1 MKRVSVTASCCID
14 SNDPE
19 SGGSMTS
26 SRRTFLKEAAAA
38 VAAGAVP
45 PSPVRAANHQL
56 RSRLAE
62 SGGGGEFIDVRDGRL
77 HVETETLT
85 AVIDKGFVTSL
96 KNRATGED
104 LLVPRQ
110 PSGAALRLLYR
121 GSETVGI
128 DESRYGSIECR
139 KLSGRRAEI
148 IFHNWDADGLIAVTV
163 DPESGDL
170 VLEPSAYSSRPGVRA
185 CRWMFPGIRAD
196 LDLVAPLFQGVKLK
210 LDDPL
215 LRGSRW
221 TWPQAW
227 EAGFVVLQG
236 MNGGF
241 WIHTQDDSYR
251 YKALLTGDGAEPNTL
266 AFDSE
271 TYGPADDSLA
281 AGGLQWRINVF
292 QGEWKTPV
300 QRYRDWLWRAYR
312 LDAAERSRRP
322 WIRDVRLAISWCP
335 GDLSILDALAKRVD
349 PRRILLHF
357 PNWRTDNYD
366 ENYPTYVAS
375 ESARSFIAKCASMG
389 FHVMPHFNSL
399 EVDPGHPVYPRVRD
413 FQFRDIESRK
423 IMGWSWVDGRVLG
436 VPESNLS
443 RLEHRDKKVMAKI
456 HPGLSMWRNILS
468 QAIADAAASL
478 SLESVFIDV
487 TLNTFNLHNSVV
499 ENKTS
504 TEGIRIL
511 IDEVAGL
518 GNGLVV
524 GGEGLNE
531 ITAQGESF
539 AQVHLFRSWQGSA
552 EGLERT
558 GGCPLNDFLLGRLC
572 RTFGYSSLGGRTA
585 AEELRMRI
593 HEEHGAIPTITVRSA
608 REITD
613 PNPAVKRILDQAAG

>member
-1 MKRVSVTASCCID
+1 M
-14 SNDPE
+14 
-19 SGGSMTS
+19 
-26 SRRTFLKEAAAA
+26 
-38 VAAGAVP
+38 
-45 PSPVRAANHQL
+45 
-56 RSRLAE
+56 
-62 SGGGGEFIDVRDGRL
+62 DVRDGRL
-77 HVETETLT
+77 HVETGTLT
-85 AVIDKGFVTSL
+85 AIIDKGFLTSL
-96 KNRATGED
+96 KNRATGEE

-121 GSETVGI
+121 GSETVAI
-128 DESRYGSIECR
+128 DESRYGSVQCR
-139 KLSGRRAEI
+139 KLSDSRAEI
-148 IFHNWDADGLIAVTV
+148 IFHSWDADGLISVTV
-163 DPESGDL
+163 DPRSGDL

-185 CRWMFPGIRAD
+185 CRWTLPGIRAD

-210 LDDPL
+210 LDDAL

-236 MNGGF
+236 QNGGF
-241 WIHTQDDSYR
+241 WIHTQDDSYQ
-251 YKALLTGDGAEPNTL
+251 YKALVTGDGAEPNTL

-271 TYGPADDSLA
+271 TYGPVDDSLA

-292 QGEWKTPV
+292 QGDWKTPV
-300 QRYRDWLWRAYR
+300 QHYRDWLWRAYR
-312 LDAAERSRRP
+312 LDAGERSRRP

-335 GDLSILDALAKRVD
+335 GDPSILDALAKRVD
-349 PRRILLHF
+349 PRRVLLHF

-366 ENYPTYVAS
+366 ENYPAYVAG
-375 ESARSFIAKCASMG
+375 ESARSFIAKCLSMG

-423 IMGWSWVDGRVLG
+423 IMGWSWIDGKVLG

-456 HPGLSMWRNILS
+456 HPGLSMWRSILS

-487 TLNTFNLHNSVV
+487 TLNTFNLHNSIV
-499 ENKTS
+499 ESTTS

-572 RTFGYSSLGGRTA
+572 RTFGYSSLGGRNA

-608 REITD
+608 REITE
-613 PNPAVKRILDQAAG
+613 PNPAVKRVLDLASG